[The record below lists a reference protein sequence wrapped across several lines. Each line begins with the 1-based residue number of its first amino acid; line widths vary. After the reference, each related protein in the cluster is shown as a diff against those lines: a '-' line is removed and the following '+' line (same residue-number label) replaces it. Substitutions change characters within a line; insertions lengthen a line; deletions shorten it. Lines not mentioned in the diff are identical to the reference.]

1 VEGFY
6 WEDDAEG
13 AAEEVV
19 RKAYL
24 KWKKNEVIIDD
35 ITCIVLFLDV
45 KEE

>member
-1 VEGFY
+1 LEG
-6 WEDDAEG
+6 DAEG

-19 RKAYL
+19 RKAYS
-24 KWKKNEVIIDD
+24 KWRKNEAIIDD